1 MNKALVASIAVV
13 GIVLVV
19 ALLYYSSFLGL
30 GTRVVVGEGQI
41 EQVTVNEV
49 TYTFGKDK
57 SLLTVYPWIET
68 YNATNGMTTRQT
80 YLSSP
85 QQGETY
91 PWLGI
96 NIKILEIHEDRYV
109 ISVTSRD

>member
-1 MNKALVASIAVV
+1 MNKTLVASLAIV
-13 GIVLVV
+13 GIVLVAV
-19 ALLYYSSFLGL
+19 LLYSSRLDL
-30 GTRVVVGEGQI
+30 ASRIVVGEMQI
-41 EQVTVNEV
+41 KQVTINEV
-49 TYTFGKDK
+49 TYTFGKEK
-57 SLLTVYPWIET
+57 NRLTIYPWIET
-68 YNATNGMTTRQT
+68 VNSTTGFTSAQT

-96 NIKILEIHEDRYV
+96 NIKILEVHTDRYV